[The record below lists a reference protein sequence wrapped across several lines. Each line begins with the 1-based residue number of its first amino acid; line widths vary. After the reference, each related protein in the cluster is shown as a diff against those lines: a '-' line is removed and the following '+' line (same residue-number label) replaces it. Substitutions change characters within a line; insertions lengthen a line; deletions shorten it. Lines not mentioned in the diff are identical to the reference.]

1 MNRIR
6 RFFGFQPVQY
16 TCIAL
21 LAVCY
26 ALVCE
31 IFIFPNAFAPS
42 GVVGIITMAQY
53 LMGRPS
59 AWYLMLIVNIPMLFA
74 AFFVLNRKYAL
85 KTLVFVLFNSLTYL
99 LLDQVWVH
107 ALDGIKYVAPDVG
120 GKILAAIAGGFF
132 NGLIYS
138 LSVRAGGSTGGTD
151 IIGGFVNHKKPE
163 FDTIWIIFALNSVVA
178 ISSFFVYK
186 RGPEPVILCIIYI
199 LTNTRIGSN
208 ILKGARSAVKF
219 EIVTTHPEEIA
230 QELIANLHHG
240 CTVVPA
246 RGMYTHTEKSM
257 LICVVNRR
265 QIVEFEK
272 IVRKYDN
279 TFAFISSV
287 NGTVGRFDH
296 VK

>member
-6 RFFGFQPVQY
+6 RFFGLQPVQY
-16 TCIAL
+16 ICIAI

-31 IFIFPNAFAPS
+31 TFIFPNAFAPS

-53 LMGRPS
+53 LLGRPS
-59 AWYLMLIVNIPMLFA
+59 AWYLMLLVNFPLLCV
-74 AFFVLNRKYAL
+74 AFFTLNRKYAM

-99 LLDQVWVH
+99 LFDQVWPH
-107 ALDGIKYVAPDVG
+107 ALDGIKYVAENTG

-138 LSVRAGGSTGGTD
+138 VSVRAGGSTGGTD

-163 FDTIWIIFALNSVVA
+163 FDTIWIIFALNSLVA
-178 ISSFFVYK
+178 TASFFVYQ
-186 RGPEPVILCIIYI
+186 RGYEPVILCVIYI
-199 LTNTRIGSN
+199 FTSTRMGSV
-208 ILKGARSAVKF
+208 ILKGERSAVKF

-246 RGMYTHTEKSM
+246 RGMYTHTERSM
-257 LICVVNRR
+257 LVCVINRR
-265 QIVEFEK
+265 QIVDFEK
-272 IVRKYDN
+272 IIRKYDN
-279 TFAFISSV
+279 TFAFISTV
-287 NGTVGRFDH
+287 NGTVGRFDR

>member
-1 MNRIR
+1 MYRIR
-6 RFFGFQPVQY
+6 RFFGFQAVQY
-16 TCIAL
+16 VSIAA

-31 IFIFPNAFAPS
+31 IFVFPNAFAPA
-42 GVVGIITMAQY
+42 GVIGVITMVQY
-53 LMGRPS
+53 LLGRPS
-59 AWYLMLIVNIPMLFA
+59 AWYLMLIVNFPLLFA
-74 AFFVLNRKYAL
+74 AFFILNRKYAL
-85 KTLVFVLFNSLTYL
+85 KTMVFVLFNSLTYL
-99 LLDQVWVH
+99 LFDHVWAH
-107 ALDGIKYVAPDVG
+107 ALDGIRYIAPDVG
-120 GKILAAIAGGFF
+120 GRILAAIAGGFF
-132 NGLIYS
+132 NGVIYS

-163 FDTIWIIFALNSVVA
+163 FDTIWIIFAINTVVA
-178 ISSFFVYK
+178 TASFFVYGK
-186 RGPEPVILCIIYI
+186 QYEAVILCIIYI
-199 LTNTRIGSN
+199 LINTLIGSS

-230 QELIANLHHG
+230 RELIDHLHHG

-246 RGMYTHTEKSM
+246 RGMYTHTERSM

-265 QIVEFEK
+265 QIVDFEK